1 MLSKCAN
8 PECTEAFHYFGQGRL
23 FEVHFEDA
31 ELCEKA
37 GRVPFALEIKKQD
50 KSVEHYWLCP
60 NCSGKLTVAMDRQ
73 NNVFILPRPI
83 DQGLPP
89 ARPVSPPLYRRA
101 AAS

>member
-8 PECTEAFHYFGQGRL
+8 PSCSEAFHYFGQGRL

-37 GRVPFALEIKKQD
+37 GRVPFELELKKQD
-50 KSVEHYWLCP
+50 KTVEHFWLCP
-60 NCSGKLTVAMDRQ
+60 KCSTELTVALDRQ
-73 NNVFILPRPI
+73 NNVLILPRPEAKPI
-83 DQGLPP
+83 PP
-89 ARPVSPPLYRRA
+89 SLSRRA

>member
-8 PECTEAFHYFGQGRL
+8 PGCSEAFRYFGQGRV

-37 GRVPFALEIKKQD
+37 GRVPFALELKKQD
-50 KSVEHYWLCP
+50 KSVEHFWLCAK
-60 NCSGKLTVAMDRQ
+60 CSDKLTVALDRQ
-73 NNVFILPRPI
+73 NNVSILP
-83 DQGLPP
+83 LPSGKPVAP
-89 ARPVSPPLYRRA
+89 APYRRA

>member
-8 PECTEAFHYFGQGRL
+8 PACTEAFHYFGQGRL

-37 GRVPFALEIKKQD
+37 GRVPFELELKKQA
-50 KSVEHYWLCP
+50 KSVEHFWLCP
-60 NCSGKLTVAMDRQ
+60 KCSDNLTVALDRQ
-73 NNVFILPRPI
+73 NNVSILPRPK
-83 DQGLPP
+83 GEPP
-89 ARPVSPPLYRRA
+89 MAPALYRRA